1 MVDMIGDVG
10 RLRPHIKTHKTR
22 EIIDMQMKYG
32 IQKFKCATIAEA
44 ELLGQCSAKDIL
56 LAMQPAGVNTTRF
69 FELMDQYPGS
79 KFSTIVDNAG
89 TIIQISKTAS
99 SKNIKVPLFLDLN
112 IGMNRTGIYPN
123 QAAAK
128 LCRLISEDPN
138 LIFKGLH
145 GYDGHIR
152 DTDFKERKK
161 VCDAAFDLVSKFKT
175 ELENDGIQ
183 VEAIVMGG
191 SPTFPIHAK
200 RQEVEASPGTT
211 LLWDERYATS
221 FKDMQFFQAAVL
233 LTRIISKPE
242 PNLLCLD
249 LGHKS
254 IAPEMNFPRV
264 RIFGL
269 EDCEQIGQSEEH
281 LVVSCPGENSY
292 EVGDIFYAIPMH
304 ICPTVAKYPKTLI
317 VDHGKVIGSW
327 KVAARDH
334 RMVI

>member
-56 LAMQPAGVNTTRF
+56 LAMQPAGVNITRF

-89 TIIQISKTAS
+89 TIIQISKIAS

-138 LIFKGLH
+138 LIFQGLH

-152 DTDFKERKK
+152 DTDIKERKK

-175 ELENDGIQ
+175 ELENDGIEVRSYSHGRIPYVSHTCKKTRSRSQ
-183 VEAIVMGG
+183 PGNNPVMG
-191 SPTFPIHAK
+191 
-200 RQEVEASPGTT
+200 
-211 LLWDERYATS
+211 
-221 FKDMQFFQAAVL
+221 
-233 LTRIISKPE
+233 
-242 PNLLCLD
+242 
-249 LGHKS
+249 
-254 IAPEMNFPRV
+254 
-264 RIFGL
+264 
-269 EDCEQIGQSEEH
+269 
-281 LVVSCPGENSY
+281 
-292 EVGDIFYAIPMH
+292 
-304 ICPTVAKYPKTLI
+304 
-317 VDHGKVIGSW
+317 
-327 KVAARDH
+327 
-334 RMVI
+334 